1 MLLKNFISQNA
12 NKIFAFCIPLCFSDM
27 VIADNFDSIFDI
39 ARRAPSSHN
48 AQMWKCERLSTNECI
63 VTINQEYTLKEV
75 DYNNREAW
83 ISIGAFVE
91 NCVKV
96 ASDFGYILNS
106 KYDKEK
112 ILLTIQETKE
122 KENQYI
128 PFIRQRHTD
137 RFPFKK
143 DPIENNILP
152 QEEYKYIERDS
163 KLGKLISNNIY
174 NANKQQLQNKEKNK
188 ELAHWTITS
197 YKEQKNRN
205 DGLSPKALGLSK
217 LQRFFFFCF
226 FNKKN
231 MNSPLF
237 IKQALKGTKR
247 QINNC
252 AGFIIISSHHSN
264 PEEWFNTGRKLERI
278 WLDLT
283 KSGISVHPMSQ
294 PIEEDKYYTEL
305 KSILQEK
312 EEIQMIL
319 RIGYPKELTSPTSKR
334 REIN

>member
-1 MLLKNFISQNA
+1 
-12 NKIFAFCIPLCFSDM
+12 
-27 VIADNFDSIFDI
+27 
-39 ARRAPSSHN
+39 
-48 AQMWKCERLSTNECI
+48 
-63 VTINQEYTLKEV
+63 
-75 DYNNREAW
+75 
-83 ISIGAFVE
+83 
-91 NCVKV
+91 
-96 ASDFGYILNS
+96 
-106 KYDKEK
+106 
-112 ILLTIQETKE
+112 
-122 KENQYI
+122 
-128 PFIRQRHTD
+128 
-137 RFPFKK
+137 
-143 DPIENNILP
+143 
-152 QEEYKYIERDS
+152 
-163 KLGKLISNNIY
+163 
-174 NANKQQLQNKEKNK
+174 
-188 ELAHWTITS
+188 
-197 YKEQKNRN
+197 
-205 DGLSPKALGLSK
+205 
-217 LQRFFFFCF
+217 
-226 FNKKN
+226 